1 MGHSRRHV
9 MSGICPGTT
18 ACTRGR
24 ISPLGPHGSPA
35 YLHIFNGILEPGKK
49 RRDLA
54 VFSVENDTALVVG
67 TVEPHP
73 EMRRWLWRRDT
84 EFGTG
89 FGGFDFG
96 FLIVVGR
103 ARDADVLVGAAD
115 IGFARTNADACRRL
129 RIYLLAVPRVK
140 VDPND
145 FSVLNDVKDR
155 LVLPVRSAGY
165 PAVLGKRQ

>member
-1 MGHSRRHV
+1 
-9 MSGICPGTT
+9 
-18 ACTRGR
+18 
-24 ISPLGPHGSPA
+24 
-35 YLHIFNGILEPGKK
+35 
-49 RRDLA
+49 
-54 VFSVENDTALVVG
+54 
-67 TVEPHP
+67 
-73 EMRRWLWRRDT
+73 MRRWLWRRDT

-103 ARDADVLVGAAD
+103 ARDAGVLVGSAD

-155 LVLPVRSAGY
+155 LSFPSARLVIQQSSENGNEIGANFVPIERSAASTVIPSCTG
-165 PAVLGKRQ
+165 PAPVKETT